1 MLLRVAYD
9 YIKNLLARKEG
20 QAMVEYILLIGL
32 IALAVIAVLI
42 ILGPAISNAFQD
54 AVDSV
59 DAL

>member
-1 MLLRVAYD
+1 MLLSIVCD
-9 YIKNLLARKEG
+9 YIKNFLRRKEG